1 MNATSCNHIKSN
13 VTFFRIHCTKGE
25 SCTKARCSTAAVEL
39 HSSHWTSEKS
49 GPVEWSSAA
58 YLSNDDGHTPRA
70 APYPPFP
77 PFLCLTKAEMMTA
90 VILIVVMRMM
100 VRAMVTL
107 TRVNA
112 KGDHSVRG

>member
-1 MNATSCNHIKSN
+1 MP
-13 VTFFRIHCTKGE
+13 CTE
-25 SCTKARCSTAAVEL
+25 V
-39 HSSHWTSEKS
+39 EKS
-49 GPVEWSSAA
+49 VWSSPVWCAA

-70 APYPPFP
+70 ASYPPFP

-90 VILIVVMRMM
+90 VILIVMMRMM
-100 VRAMVTL
+100 LRAMVTL

>member
-1 MNATSCNHIKSN
+1 MECIAPKANHAQRPGVAWQSW
-13 VTFFRIHCTKGE
+13 
-25 SCTKARCSTAAVEL
+25 SCTLCTGPQ
-39 HSSHWTSEKS
+39 KS
-49 GPVEWSSAA
+49 LVQYGAEWSAA

-77 PFLCLTKAEMMTA
+77 PFLCPTKAEMMTA
-90 VILIVVMRMM
+90 VILIVMMRMM
-100 VRAMVTL
+100 LRAMVTL